1 MKFFLGAF
9 LLLWIIS
16 GCAPKNSKPEATA
29 TKYTTLDEIPLAP
42 VTQPRTSDIGSN
54 ETVLYATVIT
64 DSPNSAVSKLTA
76 ALKPVKGQSYE
87 VEVRISSR
95 GDDKK

>member
-1 MKFFLGAF
+1 MKVFLSAF
-9 LLLWIIS
+9 LLLWVIS

-29 TKYTTLDEIPLAP
+29 TKYTTLHAIPLAP
-42 VTQPRTSDIGSN
+42 VSQPRTSDIGSN

-76 ALKPVKGQSYE
+76 AFKPVKGQSYE
-87 VEVRISSR
+87 VEVRVSSQ
-95 GDDKK
+95 GDNQK

>member
-1 MKFFLGAF
+1 MKVFLSSF
-9 LLLWIIS
+9 LLLWIIA

-29 TKYTTLDEIPLAP
+29 SKYTTLNEIPLAP
-42 VTQPRTSDIGSN
+42 VTQPRTTDIGSN

-76 ALKPVKGQSYE
+76 AFKPLKGQSYE
-87 VEVRISSR
+87 VEVRVSSQ
-95 GDDKK
+95 GDNKK